1 MKTLLITILIA
12 YSLMSCQSAKDQA
25 NESVTSALEGVIKSQ
40 TGQDMDLVDADSY
53 MDQKVTASFIYDGNE
68 QLTNAENFSGSIV
81 ISKSADGL
89 NISFQ
94 LVNESGTSLMGVF
107 SNFDE
112 GFKLPLVAKFTP
124 SNAPSPGFA
133 TGTLVLMKLSESGM
147 QEVPMPF
154 EGTMTMLSLNDKVAE
169 FEINAKGGPSQNT
182 NKPDSWKSINGK
194 VTITKPA
201 IQSMGIKKE
210 EIFK

>member
-1 MKTLLITILIA
+1 MKTLLITILLA

-40 TGQDMDLVDADSY
+40 TGQDMDMVDTNSY

-68 QLTNAENFSGSIV
+68 QLTNAENFSASII

-169 FEINAKGGPSQNT
+169 FEINAKGGPSKNT
-182 NKPDSWKSINGK
+182 NKPDTWKSINGK

>member
-1 MKTLLITILIA
+1 
-12 YSLMSCQSAKDQA
+12 
-25 NESVTSALEGVIKSQ
+25 
-40 TGQDMDLVDADSY
+40 
-53 MDQKVTASFIYDGNE
+53 
-68 QLTNAENFSGSIV
+68 
-81 ISKSADGL
+81 
-89 NISFQ
+89 
-94 LVNESGTSLMGVF
+94 
-107 SNFDE
+107 
-112 GFKLPLVAKFTP
+112 
-124 SNAPSPGFA
+124 
-133 TGTLVLMKLSESGM
+133 
-147 QEVPMPF
+147 MPF